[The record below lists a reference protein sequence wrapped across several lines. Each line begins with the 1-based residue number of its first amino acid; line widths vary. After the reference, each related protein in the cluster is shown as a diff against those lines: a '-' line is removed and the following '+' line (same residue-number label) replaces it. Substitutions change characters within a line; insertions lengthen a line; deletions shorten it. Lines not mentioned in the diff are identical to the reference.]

1 MKIGYARVSTQG
13 QQVDLQVDALE
24 KAGCELIFQEIVSG
38 AKADR
43 PELAKMRA
51 QLRKGDT
58 VCIYKL
64 DRLGRSMKHLL
75 ELVDEFQQKG
85 VGLLSLTDAIDSSTA
100 QGRLVLNLFASLAEF
115 ERDLIRER
123 TQAGLISARARGR
136 KGGRQKGLSSE
147 AEKNA
152 RLAEMYYKEG
162 LLGVN
167 LIAKKLAISKVTLY
181 KYLRHRGVEI
191 HSSKKPEMGLTSL

>member
-123 TQAGLISARARGR
+123 TQAGLLSARARGR
-136 KGGRQKGLSSE
+136 KGGRQKGLSPE

-162 LLGVN
+162 VLGVN
-167 LIAKKLAISKVTLY
+167 LIAKKLAISKVTFY

-191 HSSKKPEMGLTSL
+191 HSKREPGI

>member
-13 QQVDLQVDALE
+13 QQVDLQMDALQ

-51 QLRKGDT
+51 QLRQGDT

-136 KGGRQKGLSSE
+136 KGGRQKGLSPE
-147 AEKNA
+147 GEKNA

-167 LIAKKLAISKVTLY
+167 LIAKKLAISKVTFY

-191 HSSKKPEMGLTSL
+191 RSKQELKT

>member
-1 MKIGYARVSTQG
+1 MKIGYARVSTQS
-13 QQVDLQVDALE
+13 QQVDLQLDALQ

-75 ELVDEFQQKG
+75 ELVDEFGQKG

-136 KGGRQKGLSSE
+136 KGGRQRGLSSE

-167 LIAKKLAISKVTLY
+167 LIAQKLAISKVTLY

-191 HSSKKPEMGLTSL
+191 HSKREVKI

>member
-13 QQVDLQVDALE
+13 QQIDLQMDALE
-24 KAGCELIFQEIVSG
+24 KAGCEVIFREIVSG

-43 PELAKMRA
+43 PELTKLRA
-51 QLRKGDT
+51 MLRKGDI

-75 ELVDEFQQKG
+75 ELVDEFGQKG
-85 VGLLSLTDAIDSSTA
+85 VGLVSLTDAIDSSSA

-136 KGGRQKGLSSE
+136 KGGRQKGLSPE

-167 LIAKKLAISKVTLY
+167 QIAQKLGISKVTFY
-181 KYLRHRGVEI
+181 KYLRHRGVAI
-191 HSSKKPEMGLTSL
+191 HSKQGAEFAVTN

>member
-1 MKIGYARVSTQG
+1 MKIGYARVSTQS
-13 QQVDLQVDALE
+13 QQVDLQVDALQ

-75 ELVDEFQQKG
+75 ELVDEFGQKG

-123 TQAGLISARARGR
+123 TQAGLFRRALGGA
-136 KGGRQKGLSSE
+136 KGG
-147 AEKNA
+147 A
-152 RLAEMYYKEG
+152 RKAYPPKRRKMR
-162 LLGVN
+162 V
-167 LIAKKLAISKVTLY
+167 
-181 KYLRHRGVEI
+181 
-191 HSSKKPEMGLTSL
+191 

>member
-1 MKIGYARVSTQG
+1 MKIGYARVSTQT
-13 QQVDLQVDALE
+13 QQVDLQMDALE
-24 KAGCELIFQEIVSG
+24 KAGCELIFQEIGSG

-43 PELAKMRA
+43 PELAKLRA

-85 VGLLSLTDAIDSSTA
+85 VGLVSLTDAIDSSTA

-123 TQAGLISARARGR
+123 TQAGLLSARARGR
-136 KGGRQKGLSSE
+136 KGGRRKGLSSE

-191 HSSKKPEMGLTSL
+191 HSKRRVEI

>member
-13 QQVDLQVDALE
+13 QQVDLQVDALQR
-24 KAGCELIFQEIVSG
+24 AGCELIFQEIVSG

-123 TQAGLISARARGR
+123 TQAGLLSARARGR
-136 KGGRQKGLSSE
+136 KGGRQKGLSPE

-162 LLGVN
+162 VLGVN
-167 LIAKKLAISKVTLY
+167 LIAKKLAISKVTFY
-181 KYLRHRGVEI
+181 KYLRHRGVVI
-191 HSSKKPEMGLTSL
+191 HSKREPGI

>member
-13 QQVDLQVDALE
+13 QQVDLQVDALQ
-24 KAGCELIFQEIVSG
+24 KAGCELIFQETVSG

-43 PELAKMRA
+43 PELVKLRA
-51 QLRKGDT
+51 MLRNGDI

-85 VGLLSLTDAIDSSTA
+85 VGLLSLTDAIDSTTA

-123 TQAGLISARARGR
+123 TQAGLVSARARGR
-136 KGGRQKGLSSE
+136 KGGRQKGLSAE

-162 LLGVN
+162 ILGVN
-167 LIAKKLAISKVTLY
+167 LIAQKLSISKVTFY
-181 KYLRHRGVEI
+181 KYLRHRGVQI
-191 HSSKKPEMGLTSL
+191 HSKRIVSERSNG

>member
-13 QQVDLQVDALE
+13 QQVDLQVDALQ

-136 KGGRQKGLSSE
+136 KGGRQRGLSSE
-147 AEKNA
+147 GEKNA

-162 LLGVN
+162 VLGVN

-191 HSSKKPEMGLTSL
+191 RSKREAGT

>member
-13 QQVDLQVDALE
+13 QQVDLQVDALQ

-64 DRLGRSMKHLL
+64 ESLRLKMK
-75 ELVDEFQQKG
+75 F
-85 VGLLSLTDAIDSSTA
+85 
-100 QGRLVLNLFASLAEF
+100 
-115 ERDLIRER
+115 
-123 TQAGLISARARGR
+123 
-136 KGGRQKGLSSE
+136 
-147 AEKNA
+147 
-152 RLAEMYYKEG
+152 
-162 LLGVN
+162 
-167 LIAKKLAISKVTLY
+167 SKVE
-181 KYLRHRGVEI
+181 R
-191 HSSKKPEMGLTSL
+191 SLLA

>member
-1 MKIGYARVSTQG
+1 MPCKRS
-13 QQVDLQVDALE
+13 
-24 KAGCELIFQEIVSG
+24 GCELIFQEIVSG

-75 ELVDEFQQKG
+75 DLVDEFGQKG

-123 TQAGLISARARGR
+123 TQAGLLSARARGR
-136 KGGRQKGLSSE
+136 KGGRQKGLSPE

-162 LLGVN
+162 VLGVN
-167 LIAKKLAISKVTLY
+167 LIAKKLAISKVTFY

-191 HSSKKPEMGLTSL
+191 HSKREAGI

>member
-1 MKIGYARVSTQG
+1 M
-13 QQVDLQVDALE
+13 DALE
-24 KAGCELIFQEIVSG
+24 KAGCEVIFREIVSG

-43 PELAKMRA
+43 PELAKLRGM
-51 QLRKGDT
+51 LRKGDI

-75 ELVDEFQQKG
+75 ALVDEFSQKG
-85 VGLLSLTDAIDSSTA
+85 VGLVSLTDAIDSSSA

-136 KGGRQKGLSSE
+136 KGGRQKGMS
-147 AEKNA
+147 AEGEKTPVWP
-152 RLAEMYYKEG
+152 RCTTKR
-162 LLGVN
+162 VN
-167 LIAKKLAISKVTLY
+167 
-181 KYLRHRGVEI
+181 
-191 HSSKKPEMGLTSL
+191 

>member
-1 MKIGYARVSTQG
+1 MKIGYARVSTQN
-13 QQVDLQVDALE
+13 QQVDLQVDALRQ
-24 KAGCELIFQEIVSG
+24 AGCELIFQEIVSG

-51 QLRKGDT
+51 QLRKGDI

-75 ELVDEFQQKG
+75 ELVDEFGQKG

-123 TQAGLISARARGR
+123 TQAGLLSARARGR
-136 KGGRQKGLSSE
+136 KGGRQKGLSPE

-191 HSSKKPEMGLTSL
+191 HSKREVTD

>member
-13 QQVDLQVDALE
+13 QQVDLQLDALE
-24 KAGCELIFQEIVSG
+24 KAGCELIFRETVSG

-43 PELAKMRA
+43 PELAKLRA
-51 QLRKGDT
+51 MLRQGDI

-85 VGLLSLTDAIDSSTA
+85 VGLVSLTDSIDSSTA
-100 QGRLVLNLFASLAEF
+100 QGRLILNLFASLAEF

-123 TQAGLISARARGR
+123 TQAGLVSARARGR
-136 KGGRQKGLSSE
+136 QGGRRKGLSPE
-147 AEKNA
+147 GEKNA

-167 LIAKKLAISKVTLY
+167 LIAKKLAISKVTFY

-191 HSSKKPEMGLTSL
+191 HSKQSTSSRTNI

>member
-13 QQVDLQVDALE
+13 QQVDLQVDALQ

-136 KGGRQKGLSSE
+136 KGGRQKGLSPE

-167 LIAKKLAISKVTLY
+167 LIAKKLAISKVTFY

-191 HSSKKPEMGLTSL
+191 YSKRGSKP

>member
-123 TQAGLISARARGR
+123 TQAGLLSARARGR
-136 KGGRQKGLSSE
+136 KGGRQKGLSPE

-162 LLGVN
+162 VLGVN
-167 LIAKKLAISKVTLY
+167 LIAKKLAISKVTFY
-181 KYLRHRGVEI
+181 KYLRHRGVVI
-191 HSSKKPEMGLTSL
+191 HSKREPGI

>member
-1 MKIGYARVSTQG
+1 MKIGYARVSTQS
-13 QQVDLQVDALE
+13 QQVDLQVDALQ

-75 ELVDEFQQKG
+75 ELVDEFGQRG

-123 TQAGLISARARGR
+123 TQAGLVSARARGAER
-136 KGGRQKGLSSE
+136 GAAERTILRSGEKCPSGRDVLQG
-147 AEKNA
+147 
-152 RLAEMYYKEG
+152 RITG
-162 LLGVN
+162 CQFDC
-167 LIAKKLAISKVTLY
+167 
-181 KYLRHRGVEI
+181 
-191 HSSKKPEMGLTSL
+191 

>member
-13 QQVDLQVDALE
+13 QQVDLQVDALQ

-136 KGGRQKGLSSE
+136 KGGRQKGLSPE

-167 LIAKKLAISKVTLY
+167 LIAKKLAISKVTFY

-191 HSSKKPEMGLTSL
+191 HSKRGSKP

>member
-13 QQVDLQVDALE
+13 QQVDLQVDALQ

-136 KGGRQKGLSSE
+136 KGGRQKGLSPE

-167 LIAKKLAISKVTLY
+167 LIAKKLAISKVTFY

-191 HSSKKPEMGLTSL
+191 HSKRGGKP

>member
-13 QQVDLQVDALE
+13 QQVDLQVDALQ

-75 ELVDEFQQKG
+75 ELV
-85 VGLLSLTDAIDSSTA
+85 LLKA
-100 QGRLVLNLFASLAEF
+100 
-115 ERDLIRER
+115 
-123 TQAGLISARARGR
+123 
-136 KGGRQKGLSSE
+136 
-147 AEKNA
+147 
-152 RLAEMYYKEG
+152 
-162 LLGVN
+162 
-167 LIAKKLAISKVTLY
+167 
-181 KYLRHRGVEI
+181 
-191 HSSKKPEMGLTSL
+191 

>member
-1 MKIGYARVSTQG
+1 LRYFKPPVADWRQQG
-13 QQVDLQVDALE
+13 VDLQVDALQ

-51 QLRKGDT
+51 QLRRGDT

-64 DRLGRSMKHLL
+64 DRLDRSMKHLL

-136 KGGRQKGLSSE
+136 KGGRQKGLSPE

-162 LLGVN
+162 QLGVN
-167 LIAKKLAISKVTLY
+167 LIAKKLAISKVTFY

-191 HSSKKPEMGLTSL
+191 HSKRGSKT

>member
-1 MKIGYARVSTQG
+1 
-13 QQVDLQVDALE
+13 
-24 KAGCELIFQEIVSG
+24 
-38 AKADR
+38 
-43 PELAKMRA
+43 
-51 QLRKGDT
+51 
-58 VCIYKL
+58 
-64 DRLGRSMKHLL
+64 MKHLL

-85 VGLLSLTDAIDSSTA
+85 RSAGAVGLLSLTDAIDSSTA

-136 KGGRQKGLSSE
+136 KGGRQKGLSPE

-167 LIAKKLAISKVTLY
+167 LIAKKLAISKVTFY

-191 HSSKKPEMGLTSL
+191 HSKRGSKS

>member
-1 MKIGYARVSTQG
+1 MKIGYARVSTQT
-13 QQVDLQVDALE
+13 QQVDLQMDALR
-24 KAGCELIFQEIVSG
+24 KAGCELIFKEIVSG

-43 PELAKMRA
+43 PELTKMRA
-51 QLRKGDT
+51 QLRKGDV

-123 TQAGLISARARGR
+123 TQAGLLAARARGR
-136 KGGRQKGLSSE
+136 KGGRQKGLSPE

-162 LLGVN
+162 VLGVN
-167 LIAKKLAISKVTLY
+167 MIAKKLSISKVTFY
-181 KYLRHRGVEI
+181 KYLRHRGVKI
-191 HSSKKPEMGLTSL
+191 NSNKI

>member
-13 QQVDLQVDALE
+13 QQVDLQVDALQ

-136 KGGRQKGLSSE
+136 KGGRQKGLSPE

-167 LIAKKLAISKVTLY
+167 LIAKKLAISKVTFY

-191 HSSKKPEMGLTSL
+191 HSKRGSKT

>member
-13 QQVDLQVDALE
+13 QQVDLQVDALQ

-136 KGGRQKGLSSE
+136 KGGRQKGLSPE

-167 LIAKKLAISKVTLY
+167 LIAKKLAISKVTFY

-191 HSSKKPEMGLTSL
+191 HSKRESKT